1 MEKSKSY
8 EINEGQGAE
17 LEEKGESHQQP
28 MLLSYGKDAAGTHH
42 EYDRDTNFTLKKKVS
57 I

>member
-42 EYDRDTNFTLKKKVS
+42 EYDRDTNFTLKKKFS